1 MKTELYGRRTYLWG
15 LTLLWTTCP
24 CRHHSHAALAM
35 RTEANLPSFLLA
47 YLYVG
52 FLRVHL
58 NPYLTLLVLA
68 LWTVAV
74 TAAVVADMCL
84 TALKQVGGIRMTQ
97 GVSGKRRIQLCLY
110 KTFLQTCT
118 DEGWCDESILAELLE
133 DAIAEGWYPLN
144 CYVGDFLRHM

>member
-1 MKTELYGRRTYLWG
+1 
-15 LTLLWTTCP
+15 
-24 CRHHSHAALAM
+24 M

-47 YLYVG
+47 NLHVG
-52 FLRVHL
+52 FPRAHL

-110 KTFLQTCT
+110 KTFLQKC
-118 DEGWCDESILAELLE
+118 
-133 DAIAEGWYPLN
+133 LN
-144 CYVGDFLRHM
+144 

>member
-1 MKTELYGRRTYLWG
+1 MVIQIYTISSVVFFFFATIFYLS
-15 LTLLWTTCP
+15 LHFSEEP
-24 CRHHSHAALAM
+24 
-35 RTEANLPSFLLA
+35 
-47 YLYVG
+47 G

-58 NPYLTLLVLA
+58 DPYLTLLVLA

-144 CYVGDFLRHM
+144 CYVGDFLQHM

>member
-15 LTLLWTTCP
+15 LTQLWTTCP

-47 YLYVG
+47 YLHVG
-52 FLRVHL
+52 FLRAHL

-74 TAAVVADMCL
+74 TAAVVADMYLTGLKQMGHTNDAGSDWQATYPDLPLQDLPSEMLELSLRRHRL
-84 TALKQVGGIRMTQ
+84 TAEHTL
-97 GVSGKRRIQLCLY
+97 
-110 KTFLQTCT
+110 
-118 DEGWCDESILAELLE
+118 
-133 DAIAEGWYPLN
+133 
-144 CYVGDFLRHM
+144 